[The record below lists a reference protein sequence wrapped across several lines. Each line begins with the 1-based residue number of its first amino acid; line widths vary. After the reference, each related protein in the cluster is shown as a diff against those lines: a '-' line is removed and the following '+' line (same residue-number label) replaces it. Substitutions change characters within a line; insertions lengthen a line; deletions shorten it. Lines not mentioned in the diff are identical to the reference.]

1 MNKLAVEIGT
11 RVRISANVYA
21 PHLRPW
27 TGWAGTV
34 QNVTVTPIGFLA
46 IVQIDGLP
54 KALRLLLAEID
65 PA

>member
-1 MNKLAVEIGT
+1 MKAVEVGS
-11 RVRISANVYA
+11 RVRISPRVIS
-21 PHLRPW
+21 PDLRPW
-27 TGWAGTV
+27 SGWAGTV